1 MNSFKFVIAFGLIAV
16 VSSHGYSYVS
26 RKDSNGPSVK
36 IAVGGHKEASYGHE
50 EASYGGEGKALY
62 AEGPSYVGKEEYSN
76 GAYEQYSNGGHE
88 EVSYEGYGYPHEA
101 AKESGS
107 YSSGGE
113 SYGHGAAAESH
124 EGKEEY
130 DYISHPS
137 YKYEYGVK
145 DEKTGDHKSQWEHR
159 DGDVVKGEYSLDEA
173 DGTKR
178 VVSYTS
184 DKKNGFNAV
193 VQNIGH
199 AHHAVPEKKEESP
212 KYYH

>member
-1 MNSFKFVIAFGLIAV
+1 MMSFSNVLNDSIESIFLVRGIRYNTFATISFLKRIFSFYNISITMFPLAFVVTGFFVLNSIFIFVCWMCKVIVLFIF
-16 VSSHGYSYVS
+16 S
-26 RKDSNGPSVK
+26 
-36 IAVGGHKEASYGHE
+36 I
-50 EASYGGEGKALY
+50 
-62 AEGPSYVGKEEYSN
+62 
-76 GAYEQYSNGGHE
+76 
-88 EVSYEGYGYPHEA
+88 
-101 AKESGS
+101 SGS

>member
-1 MNSFKFVIAFGLIAV
+1 MIAV

-36 IAVGGHKEASYGHE
+36 IAVGGHKEASYEHE
-50 EASYGGEGKALY
+50 QASYGGEEKAIYGGGSSY
-62 AEGPSYVGKEEYSN
+62 AEGPSYTEKEQYSN

-88 EVSYEGYGYPHEA
+88 EISYEKYGGYPHVA
-101 AKESGS
+101 AEESGS
-107 YSSGGE
+107 YSAGGE
-113 SYGHGAAAESH
+113 SYGHGGSAEAESH

-159 DGDVVKGEYSLDEA
+159 DGDVVKGEYTLDEA

-178 VVSYTS
+178 IVSYTS

-199 AHHAVPEKKEESP
+199 AHHAVPEKKEEESS